1 MTVSVRKTKAMIVTG
16 GNIIARQYTPAYNR
30 RMTGKGL
37 TATSGEEIA
46 KIVCPLCKKELNKG
60 YLADHLRLIHGHK
73 RDYNNNNGEGDTA
86 KKAAANSHR
95 VECTGSNVPAR
106 MQYGCAEELGHMP
119 QMRYHTGSGRTT
131 APVPTTLEVAGLQPL
146 LTCID

>member
-1 MTVSVRKTKAMIVTG
+1 LARAGMTVSVRKTKAMIVTG

-60 YLADHLRLIHGHK
+60 YLADHFVSSTDTNGTTTTTMEKATLR
-73 RDYNNNNGEGDTA
+73 
-86 KKAAANSHR
+86 KKQQPIVTESNAPE
-95 VECTGSNVPAR
+95 VTYQQECSMDAPRSWGICPK
-106 MQYGCAEELGHMP
+106 CA
-119 QMRYHTGSGRTT
+119 
-131 APVPTTLEVAGLQPL
+131 TTLEVAGLQPQSL
-146 LTCID
+146 PHWKWPDYSHC